1 MPQGCDVTQSEWFKT
16 KGNKTDTQI
25 LLEKINTLEQRILRL
40 ENIVKDIRPC
50 YNIDG
55 DWMNPW
61 QK

>member
-1 MPQGCDVTQSEWFKT
+1 MPQGCGVTQSEWFKT

-40 ENIVKDIRPC
+40 ENIVKDIRPH

-55 DWMNPW
+55 DWINPW
-61 QK
+61 QR